1 MSPMLLNPIDACIT
15 KNPKQAMCLWYSFIV
30 TLFVFLL
37 VGLYIFLPEQKSL
50 AGAVLFLIGA
60 IGLMFVVTIYI
71 FHCIL
76 GSRPLLPS

>member
-1 MSPMLLNPIDACIT
+1 MSLCDPIDECIT
-15 KNPKQAMCLWYSFIV
+15 KNPKQAMCLWYTFIV

-37 VGLYIFLPEQKSL
+37 VGLYIFFPEQKSI
-50 AGAVLFLIGA
+50 AGAVLLLIGA

-76 GSRPLLPS
+76 GSRPLLPC

>member
-1 MSPMLLNPIDACIT
+1 MLLNPIDACIT

-50 AGAVLFLIGA
+50 AGAVLLLIGA
-60 IGLMFVVTIYI
+60 IGLMFVVTMYI